1 LTNVPVIGFEI
12 WPANRHTRMRWA
24 NGGGWTTEII
34 AEPSREHWEWR
45 LSVAEVDTAG
55 PFSVFPGVDRSIA
68 LLRGKGFA
76 LTVDDSDEHI
86 IDTPFQ
92 SFDFAGDEPTS
103 CRLIDGP
110 VQDLNLMTTRLS
122 VARRLDFIRIPPGST
137 WEFRGVDLAV
147 VVAGRVQIGDHELGY
162 LDSIRPTSET
172 RPIEIASLSE
182 AVVFATATV
191 DDHR

>member
-1 LTNVPVIGFEI
+1 
-12 WPANRHTRMRWA
+12 MRWA

-68 LLRGKGFA
+68 LLRGTGFA
-76 LTVDDSDEHI
+76 LTVGDSDEHI

-92 SFDFAGDEPTS
+92 SFEFAGDEPTS

-110 VQDLNLMTTRLS
+110 VLDLNLMTTRLS
-122 VARRLDFIRIPPGST
+122 VARRLDFIHIPPGST
-137 WEFRGVDLAV
+137 RELRGVDLAV
-147 VVAGRVQIGDHELGY
+147 VVAGRVQIGNHELGH
-162 LDSIRPTSET
+162 LDAIRPMSPT
-172 RPIEIASLSE
+172 RPIEIASLAE
-182 AVVFATATV
+182 AVVLATATAH
-191 DDHR
+191 DHR